1 MRVRDLMIAPLALAL
16 GSVLIMMFG
25 IFLNSMNRLA
35 LRKLRPPV
43 FLIYLGNAVAYGL
56 AVPAIVR
63 VVIWIVG
70 QAFSGPALAFPG
82 YGYLAV
88 GNVYA
93 LVLLIPPV
101 LGGAIGTVLTSSDYD
116 YRYKGLRHILML
128 GAALAL
134 YVFVVRILATP

>member
-1 MRVRDLMIAPLALAL
+1 MNGPLALAL
-16 GSVLIMMFG
+16 GSVLIMVFG
-25 IFLNSMNRLA
+25 IFLNKMNRLA

-56 AVPAIVR
+56 AAPAIVQ
-63 VVIWIVG
+63 VLIWVLG
-70 QAFSGPALAFPG
+70 PAFSGPALAFPG

-88 GNVYA
+88 RNVYA

-128 GAALAL
+128 GAALAF
-134 YVFVVRILATP
+134 YVFVLRTLATL

>member
-1 MRVRDLMIAPLALAL
+1 MTAPLALAL

-25 IFLNSMNRLA
+25 IFLNNMNRLA

-56 AVPAIVR
+56 AVPAILS
-63 VVIWIVG
+63 VVIWVVG
-70 QAFSGPALAFPG
+70 QAFAGPALVSPG

-88 GNVYA
+88 GNLFA

-101 LGGAIGTVLTSSDYD
+101 FGGALGTVLTSSDYD
-116 YRYKGLRHILML
+116 LRYKGLRHILML
-128 GAALAL
+128 AAALAL
-134 YVFVVRILATP
+134 YVFVLGILTHSFTVK